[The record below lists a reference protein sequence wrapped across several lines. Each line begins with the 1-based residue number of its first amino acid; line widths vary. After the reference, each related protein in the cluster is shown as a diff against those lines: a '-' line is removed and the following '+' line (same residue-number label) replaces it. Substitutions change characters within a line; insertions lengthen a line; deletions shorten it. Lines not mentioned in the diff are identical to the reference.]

1 MELASEKRREGVASM
16 LDTMGVG
23 SIRGFLKNM
32 GAQSHWFPN
41 YNKQFWMLLGY
52 HFRKPPYGRCNP
64 VHEDARG

>member
-16 LDTMGVG
+16 LDTMGDG

-52 HFRKPPYGRCNP
+52 STILRNLPYMAG
-64 VHEDARG
+64 A